1 MLDLTILEKI
11 VLAGGIITTSFFI
24 SSLII
29 SQYIYEP
36 KYDPDNKEKY
46 EEDEDTDLTALLEE
60 EDYDKKYQKELEE
73 LQNNEDIK
81 DLSDEELSDLKTKI
95 IEEET
100 PQGIV
105 KMYYDHE
112 YKGFIWFCDRNHV
125 PYRFLETAVRKYI
138 IDNKC
143 PSLYVNLQNE
153 IDKSNE
159 RIEDVRMKLYENST
173 NTNSVFKTNKN
184 QMKEMMTKMKIKNN
198 YLKFKYGGKLEEF
211 NKSENNQYNLIN
223 IDFSTFK
230 QMAKIKTT

>member
-11 VLAGGIITTSFFI
+11 MLAGGIITTSFFI

-29 SQYIYEP
+29 SRYIYEP

-46 EEDEDTDLTALLEE
+46 EEDEDTELTALLEE

-73 LQNNEDIK
+73 VQNDEDIK
-81 DLSDEELSDLKTKI
+81 DLSEEELSDLKTKI

-100 PQGIV
+100 PQGMI

-112 YKGFIWFCDRNHV
+112 YKGFIWLCDRNHV
-125 PYRFLETAVRKYI
+125 PYRFLETVVRKYI

-159 RIEDVRMKLYENST
+159 RIEDVRIKLYENST
-173 NTNSVFKTNKN
+173 NINSVFKTNKN

-211 NKSENNQYNLIN
+211 DKAENNQYNLIN

-230 QMAKIKTT
+230 QMAKMKTT

>member
-1 MLDLTILEKI
+1 MLDLTIFEKI

-29 SQYIYEP
+29 SHYIYDP

-46 EEDEDTDLTALLEE
+46 EEDEETELTALLEE

-73 LQNNEDIK
+73 LENDDNIK
-81 DLSDEELSDLKTKI
+81 ELSEEELSELKTKI

-100 PQGIV
+100 PQGII

-112 YKGFIWFCDRNHV
+112 YKGFIWYCDRNHV
-125 PYRFLETAVRKYI
+125 PYRFLATVVRKYI

-173 NTNSVFKTNKN
+173 NTNSVFKTNKQ
-184 QMKEMMTKMKIKNN
+184 QMKEMLTKMKIKNN

-211 NKSENNQYNLIN
+211 DKAENNQYNLIN

>member
-1 MLDLTILEKI
+1 MLDLTIFEKI

-29 SQYIYEP
+29 SHYIYDP

-46 EEDEDTDLTALLEE
+46 EEDEETELTALLEE

-73 LQNNEDIK
+73 LENDEDIK
-81 DLSDEELSDLKTKI
+81 ELSEEELSELKTKI

-100 PQGIV
+100 PQGII

-112 YKGFIWFCDRNHV
+112 YKGFIWYCDRNHV
-125 PYRFLETAVRKYI
+125 PYRFLATVVRKYI

-173 NTNSVFKTNKN
+173 NTNSVFKTNKQ
-184 QMKEMMTKMKIKNN
+184 QMKEMLTKMKIKNN

-211 NKSENNQYNLIN
+211 DKAENNQYNLIN